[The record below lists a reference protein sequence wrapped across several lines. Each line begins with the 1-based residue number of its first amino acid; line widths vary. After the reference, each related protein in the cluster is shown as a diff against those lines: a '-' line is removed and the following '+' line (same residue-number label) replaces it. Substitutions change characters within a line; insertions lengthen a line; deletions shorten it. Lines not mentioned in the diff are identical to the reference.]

1 MERAFFL
8 FDAPQISYAYRLEGC
23 QYLRLSEGIIP
34 MRDSPSPHPCAEGFP
49 SMRESKPS
57 LSARAFFSGLVD
69 YAGLFPPAGL
79 DLIEAVGN
87 YRTYLDRPE
96 RWILSR
102 FIATAAHVEQLREE
116 SLRMFTAQHP
126 LAVSLVS
133 RDPASDITRVV
144 AKLKQS
150 EGRVAIGSAEVVID
164 CNKDLA
170 QQLSAHDSILKELDS
185 SGLHIPLF
193 YEVPPTE
200 SWDKVFDQVVD
211 AIDMARTHT
220 ARMIG
225 CKLRCGG
232 LQPQLIPP
240 PDRIAHVLH
249 GCASRSIPLK
259 CTAGLHQPFRHADHL
274 DGKPVMTHGYFNVFF
289 AGIVANTQRAS
300 VEELLAIVS
309 ESDVVDAVFSDE
321 GISWLG
327 RTISTEEIQRAR
339 EERVISY
346 GSCSFE
352 EPIEAA
358 MALGWL

>member
-1 MERAFFL
+1 
-8 FDAPQISYAYRLEGC
+8 
-23 QYLRLSEGIIP
+23 
-34 MRDSPSPHPCAEGFP
+34 
-49 SMRESKPS
+49 MRELKPS
-57 LSARAFFSGLVD
+57 LSAKAFFLGLID

-116 SLRMFTAQHP
+116 SLRIFTTQHP
-126 LAVSLVS
+126 LMVSLVS
-133 RDPASDITRVV
+133 REPAADIVRVV
-144 AKLKQS
+144 AKVKES

-164 CNKDLA
+164 CNKDFA
-170 QQLSAHDSILKELDS
+170 QQLSAHDSILKELDT
-185 SGLHIPLF
+185 SGSHISLF

-200 SWDKVFDQVVD
+200 AWDSMFDQVVD

-220 ARMIG
+220 ARTIG

-240 PDRIAHVLH
+240 PDRIARVLH
-249 GCASRSIPLK
+249 SCANRSIPLK
-259 CTAGLHQPFRHADHL
+259 CTAGLHQPFRHADDL

-289 AGIVANTQRAS
+289 AGLVANVQRAS
-300 VEELLAIVS
+300 FEELVSIVS
-309 ESDVVDAVFSDE
+309 EADVVDAVFSDE

-327 RTISTEEIQRAR
+327 RTIATEEIQRVR

-358 MALGWL
+358 AALGWL